1 MSHCQEWPRSG
12 SSGERRERRE
22 GEGRGGEGR
31 GGEGR
36 GEEGRLCDCT
46 CTAPG
51 HSAPPCVS
59 TH

>member
-12 SSGERRERRE
+12 SSGERREWRE

-36 GEEGRLCDCT
+36 GGEGR
-46 CTAPG
+46 G
-51 HSAPPCVS
+51 REVM
-59 TH
+59 